1 MWKSEKHIPRKPC
14 LRKWIDRYKSW
25 RLYKYYTSGATK
37 ARNVDQMVIY
47 MADGRMKHGGLSD
60 RICGMVSTYN
70 YCKKH
75 GLGFKIHFVCPYSLS
90 DFLECSSIDWRISDD
105 EISYNSHDS
114 EPIYLS
120 VYSGNYNIVEM
131 YFNNR
136 IGRSRKKQVHVYT
149 NARYF
154 HKHEFS
160 GLFNDLFKPSLI
172 LQNALDHTKELIPK
186 PYISLTFR
194 FQQLLG
200 DFKEDGFKTL
210 KTEEEKHALMDKC
223 LNCIRNLYNQAKSK
237 VLVTSDSVTFLDN
250 AGQLDYVYTIPGE
263 MRHEDYGKDLAVDKS
278 IDLKSFVDFFMIAE
292 AEKIYLYANAPLWPS
307 GFPITASFIHNK
319 ELIMIR

>member
-1 MWKSEKHIPRKPC
+1 MVKFEKHIPRKPC

-25 RLYKYYTSGATK
+25 KLYKYYTSGAMK
-37 ARNVDQMVIY
+37 AINDEKMIIY
-47 MADGRMKHGGLSD
+47 MADGRMKHGGISD
-60 RICGMVSTYN
+60 RICGMVSAYN

-75 GLGFKIHFVCPYSLS
+75 GLRFKIYFVSPYNLF
-90 DFLECSSIDWRISDD
+90 DFLECSAFDWRISDD
-105 EISYNSHDS
+105 EISYNTHDS

-120 VYSGNYNIVEM
+120 VYSGDYNLVEA

-136 IGRSRKKQVHVYT
+136 IGRIRKKQVHVYT

-160 GLFNDLFKPSLI
+160 GLFNELFKPSLI
-172 LQNALDHTKELIPK
+172 LQNALEHTKEMIPK

-200 DFKEDGFKTL
+200 DFKEDGFTIL
-210 KTEEEKHALMDKC
+210 KTEEERQTLMDKC
-223 LNCIRNLYNQAKSK
+223 LKCIRTLYNQTKSK
-237 VLVTSDSVTFLDN
+237 VLVTSDSVTFLDY
-250 AGQLDYVYTIPGE
+250 AGQLDYVYTIPGG
-263 MRHEDYGKDLAVDKS
+263 MRHQDYGKDMAVDKS

-292 AEKIYLYANAPLWPS
+292 AETIYLYANVPLRAS
-307 GFPITASFIHNK
+307 GFPVTASLIHNTK
-319 ELIMIR
+319 LIMIR

>member
-1 MWKSEKHIPRKPC
+1 MAHLETHIPRKAW
-14 LRKWIDRYKSW
+14 LRKIIDWYKS
-25 RLYKYYTSGATK
+25 RKLYKYYTNNFPRAK
-37 ARNVDQMVIY
+37 NDDQMVIY

-75 GLGFKIHFVCPYSLS
+75 GLRFKIFFVCPYSLY
-90 DFLECSSIDWRISDD
+90 DFLECSAIDWRISDD
-105 EISYNSHDS
+105 ELSYNSHDS
-114 EPIYLS
+114 EPVYLS
-120 VYSGNYNIVEM
+120 VYSGDYNIVET

-154 HKHEFS
+154 RKHEFS
-160 GLFNDLFKPSLI
+160 GLFNELFKPSLI
-172 LQNALDHTKELIPK
+172 LQNALEHTKEVIPK

-200 DFKEDGFKTL
+200 DFKEDGFNTL
-210 KTEEEKHALMDKC
+210 KSEEERLALMDKC
-223 LNCIRNLYNQAKSK
+223 LNCIRTLYNQTKSK
-237 VLVTSDSVTFLDN
+237 VLVTSDSVTFLDY
-250 AGQLDYVYTIPGE
+250 AEQLDYVYTIPGE
-263 MRHEDYGKDLAVDKS
+263 MRHEDYGKDMAVDKS

-292 AEKIYLYANAPLWPS
+292 AETIYLYANAPLWPS